1 MRHGTAA
8 GPDIDPE
15 QGLSALGRD
24 EISRL
29 AERLASRGIQFSRI
43 FHSNKTRAKQTAELM
58 MRGVSPNADVSLRA
72 GLSPNDDPQIVMDEM
87 ASWSSDT
94 LAVSHLPLVPGL
106 LAIIPGVGSASMR
119 INFVPGTIVCI
130 EKAGDKQERDWKL
143 SWSESP

>member
-8 GPDIDPE
+8 GPDVDPE
-15 QGLSALGRD
+15 QGLSGLGRD

-29 AERLASRGIQFSRI
+29 AERLASRGVQFSRV

-58 MRGVSPNADVSLRA
+58 ILGVSPSADISMHE
-72 GLSPNDDPQIVMDEM
+72 GLSPNDDPKFVMDEM
-87 ASWSSDT
+87 GNWPSDT

-106 LAIIPGVGSASMR
+106 LAIIPGIGSASVR

-130 EKAGDKQERDWKL
+130 EKTPAEAELAWKL
-143 SWSESP
+143 AWVESP